1 MSLGSAEPREA
12 HSGAVVR
19 TALRRFVI
27 SSIVAVLLLAAV
39 SVYAADRLARAEAL
53 RDGTSQAQGL
63 AGFVAG
69 QVTPSLREG
78 DTAAIER
85 LDAFI
90 EPQLRDGD
98 LRHVKVWSSD
108 GTVLWSDEDGII
120 GRSFTLAPDV
130 RDLLGTDEVVA
141 EVSDVDREENVAEQ
155 GAGQLLEV
163 YVGARDGA
171 GEDVLVEAY
180 LSTEKLD
187 ENRMALLTGMLP
199 LMVGGLL
206 LFQLAVFPLALAL
219 ARRIERGEQERSRLT
234 RHALLASDLER
245 RRIAQD
251 LHDGVIQE
259 LAGLAYALPLIE
271 ADGGE
276 GEDRN
281 RKRRLTLERAHEVLL
296 DSVAAL
302 RRLITDSYPPDL
314 EAEGLGN
321 ALGDLASAAESDTLT
336 VTIDVS
342 ANGALSGGS
351 ARLAYRVIREGLRN
365 VTRHARAEHATIR
378 VLHEGPEVVVQVEDD
393 GVGLAAGGAPE
404 GHIGLRLLA
413 DTISD
418 VGGTVRTTP
427 APAGG
432 TLLEARFP
440 VDAVE

>member
-12 HSGAVVR
+12 PSGAVVR
-19 TALRRFVI
+19 TALRRFVT
-27 SSIVAVLLLAAV
+27 SSVVAVLLLAAV
-39 SVYAADRLARAEAL
+39 SVYAAGRLAHAEAL

-69 QVTPSLREG
+69 QVTPALRRG
-78 DTAAIER
+78 DAGAAEQLGAI
-85 LDAFI
+85 I

-98 LRHVKVWSSD
+98 LRHVKVWSSE
-108 GTVLWSDEDGII
+108 GTVLWSDEDSIV
-120 GRSFTLAPDV
+120 GRTFTLGPDV
-130 RDLLGTDEVVA
+130 QDLLGTTDAVA
-141 EVSDVDREENVAEQ
+141 EVSDVDKAENVAERA
-155 GAGQLLEV
+155 AGQLLEV
-163 YVGARDGA
+163 YVGARDSA

-180 LSTEKLD
+180 LSTGKLD
-187 ENRMALLTGMLP
+187 DNRMALLTGIVP

-251 LHDGVIQE
+251 LHDGVIQD

-271 ADGGE
+271 GDRGE
-276 GEDRN
+276 GEDRH
-281 RKRRLTLERAHEVLL
+281 RRRRLTLERAHQVLL
-296 DSVAAL
+296 ESVASL

-314 EAEGLGN
+314 ESEGLSN
-321 ALGDLASAAESDTLT
+321 ALGDLASAAESDALT

-365 VTRHARAEHATIR
+365 VTRHAQADHAMIR
-378 VLHEGPEVVVQVEDD
+378 VLHDGGEVVVQVEDD
-393 GVGLAAGGAPE
+393 GVGLPSGGAPE
-404 GHIGLRLLA
+404 GHLGLRLLV
-413 DTISD
+413 DTIHD

-440 VDAVE
+440 VDAV

>member
-12 HSGAVVR
+12 RSDAVVR
-19 TALRRFVI
+19 TALTRFVI
-27 SSIVAVLLLAAV
+27 SSVVAVLLLAGV
-39 SVYAADRLARAEAL
+39 SVYAADRLARSEAL

-69 QVTPSLREG
+69 QVTPALRRG
-78 DTAAIER
+78 DGAAIER
-85 LDAFI
+85 LDGLI

-98 LRHVKVWSSD
+98 LRHVKVWSTE
-108 GTVLWSDEDGII
+108 GTVLWSDEGGIV
-120 GRSFTLAPDV
+120 GRTFTLASDA
-130 RDLLGTDEVVA
+130 RDLFGTDDAIA

-155 GAGQLLEV
+155 GVGQLLEV
-163 YVGARDGA
+163 YVGAEDADGQ
-171 GEDVLVEAY
+171 DVLVEAY

-187 ENRMALLTGMLP
+187 ENRMSLLTGMVP

-219 ARRIERGEQERSRLT
+219 ARRVERGEHERSRLT

-271 ADGGE
+271 ADHGGE
-276 GEDRN
+276 DKH
-281 RKRRLTLERAHEVLL
+281 RKRHLTLERAHQMLL
-296 DSVAAL
+296 DAVASL

-314 EAEGLGN
+314 ETDGLGN

-336 VTIDVS
+336 VSIDVS
-342 ANGALSGGS
+342 ANGSLSGGS

-365 VTRHARAEHATIR
+365 VTRHAQANHATIR
-378 VLHEGPEVVVQVEDD
+378 VVHDGREVLVQVEDD
-393 GVGLAAGGAPE
+393 GVGMPVGGAPE

-413 DTISD
+413 DTIRD
-418 VGGTVRTTP
+418 VGGTVRSAP

>member
-12 HSGAVVR
+12 RSDAVVR

-27 SSIVAVLLLAAV
+27 SSVVAVVLLAGV

-53 RDGTSQAQGL
+53 RDGTSQAQAL

-69 QVTPSLREG
+69 QVTPALRAG
-78 DTAAIER
+78 DGAAIGR
-85 LDAFI
+85 LDGFI
-90 EPQLRDGD
+90 EPQLREGD
-98 LRHVKVWSSD
+98 LRHVKVWSSN
-108 GTVLWSDEDGII
+108 GTVLWSDEEGII
-120 GRSFTLAPDV
+120 GQTFAFAPDV
-130 RDLLGTDEVVA
+130 QALVGTDEAVA
-141 EVSDVDREENVAEQ
+141 ELSDVDKEENVGERA
-155 GAGQLLEV
+155 AGQLLEV
-163 YVGARDGA
+163 YVGAQDPA
-171 GEDVLVEAY
+171 GQDVLVEAY

-187 ENRMALLTGMLP
+187 ESRMALLTGMVP

-271 ADGGE
+271 GEGDGGE
-276 GEDRN
+276 DRH
-281 RKRRLTLERAHEVLL
+281 RKKRLTLERAHQVLL
-296 DSVAAL
+296 DAVASL

-314 EAEGLGN
+314 EADGLGN

-342 ANGALSGGS
+342 ANGTLSGGS

-365 VTRHARAEHATIR
+365 VTRHAQADHATVR
-378 VLHEGPEVVVQVEDD
+378 VRHDGPEVVVQVEDD
-393 GVGLAAGGAPE
+393 GVGLPAGGAPE

-413 DTISD
+413 DTIHD
-418 VGGTVRTTP
+418 VGGTVRTTR

>member
-12 HSGAVVR
+12 RSDAVVR

-27 SSIVAVLLLAAV
+27 SSVVAVLLLAGV

-53 RDGTSQAQGL
+53 RDGTSQAQAL

-69 QVTPSLREG
+69 QVTPALRAG
-78 DTAAIER
+78 DGAAIER
-85 LDAFI
+85 LDGFI
-90 EPQLRDGD
+90 EPQLREGD
-98 LRHVKVWSSD
+98 LRHVKVWSSN
-108 GTVLWSDEDGII
+108 GTVLWSDEEGII
-120 GRSFTLAPDV
+120 GQTFAFAPDV
-130 RDLLGTDEVVA
+130 KALVGTDEAVA
-141 EVSDVDREENVAEQ
+141 ELSDVDKEENVGERA
-155 GAGQLLEV
+155 AGQLLEV
-163 YVGARDGA
+163 YVGAQDPA
-171 GEDVLVEAY
+171 GQDVLVEAY

-187 ENRMALLTGMLP
+187 ESRMALLTGMVP

-271 ADGGE
+271 GDGGE
-276 GEDRN
+276 DRH
-281 RKRRLTLERAHEVLL
+281 RKKRLTLERAHQVLL
-296 DSVAAL
+296 DAVASL

-314 EAEGLGN
+314 EADGLGN

-342 ANGALSGGS
+342 ANGTLSGGS

-365 VTRHARAEHATIR
+365 VTRHAQADHATVR
-378 VLHEGPEVVVQVEDD
+378 VRHDGPEVVVQVEDD
-393 GVGLAAGGAPE
+393 GVGLPAGGAPE

-413 DTISD
+413 DTIHD
-418 VGGTVRTTP
+418 VGGTVRTTR

>member
-1 MSLGSAEPREA
+1 M
-12 HSGAVVR
+12 
-19 TALRRFVI
+19 
-27 SSIVAVLLLAAV
+27 
-39 SVYAADRLARAEAL
+39 
-53 RDGTSQAQGL
+53 
-63 AGFVAG
+63 
-69 QVTPSLREG
+69 
-78 DTAAIER
+78 
-85 LDAFI
+85 
-90 EPQLRDGD
+90 
-98 LRHVKVWSSD
+98 KVWSSD

-413 DTISD
+413 DTLSD